1 MESPLKKNSKNK
13 YKPSAHEVLLFA
25 KPQNVMCQLQKK
37 SAEIERLE
45 IKLNEMEYIIGL
57 MCIVYLITQRMF
69 TLPNEVKEKYH
80 FWMCEIFSYFYIVGY
95 FVYEFFSTYELIRVQ
110 Q

>member
-1 MESPLKKNSKNK
+1 
-13 YKPSAHEVLLFA
+13 
-25 KPQNVMCQLQKK
+25 MCQLQKK

>member
-1 MESPLKKNSKNK
+1 
-13 YKPSAHEVLLFA
+13 
-25 KPQNVMCQLQKK
+25 MCQLQKK

-45 IKLNEMEYIIGL
+45 KLNKMEYIIEL
-57 MCIVYLITQRMF
+57 VCMLYLIAQRMF
-69 TLPNEVKEKYH
+69 TLPNEEKKKYH
-80 FWMCEIFSYFYIVGY
+80 FWMCALFSYCYIIGY